1 MTKKILQ
8 NVTVLVTR
16 PEHQAQPFF
25 TMIRR
30 AGGQAILFPVIEI
43 QAIDPGAEAKAMLHQ
58 TVNGVIFISAN
69 AVHLGVPMLNTINPQ
84 WNRDSPVI
92 AIGKATATHLREQG
106 VEPVLTPPAPFNSEA
121 LLVMPQMQDIAGH
134 QYTIIK
140 GRGGRRHLQEQ
151 IRDRG
156 ARVSEIDIYVR
167 VKPTLLNTP
176 LNGLMQSER
185 AVVAITSVKGLH
197 HLFELASTEQ
207 AEWLKKSAEFLVPGM
222 RVADTVNN
230 LHIRQAPMIA
240 EDATDEAMYNRLLA
254 AIKTAD
260 QA

>member
-25 TMIRR
+25 SMIRR

-43 QAIDPGAEAKAMLHQ
+43 REIEPGAEAKAMLHQ
-58 TVNGVIFISAN
+58 TVDGIIFISAN
-69 AVHLGVPMLNTINPQ
+69 AVRLGVPMLNAINPQ
-84 WNRDSPVI
+84 WNGDSQII
-92 AIGKATATHLREQG
+92 AIGKATAARLQKQG
-106 VEPVLTPPAPFNSEA
+106 MEPILTPPAPFNSEA
-121 LLVMPQMQDIAGH
+121 LLAMPQMQDIAGH

-151 IRDRG
+151 LKERG

-167 VKPTLLNTP
+167 VKPTLRNTP
-176 LNGLMQSER
+176 LNGLMQAER
-185 AVVAITSVKGLH
+185 AVVAITSIKGLH

-222 RVADTVNN
+222 RVADATHD

-254 AIKTAD
+254 AIKTAG